1 MLVRYIGKTCERMLP
16 VRRFLLTLLL
26 LLPALALAENEQLY
40 PAQGENGLMGY
51 INARA
56 EWVIAPQF
64 DGAGSYRGDYAAAWM
79 LPEGADPDE
88 WWDVDCTGIIDR
100 SGNWVLLP
108 EYSLFSGQS
117 GEWFGGKDDGIWLVT
132 QWSSGSDLEGF
143 FDIPSGTFSGLK
155 WYAVWHW
162 CSDSRLIPVE
172 DAETYLAGYADRST
186 GEMVIPC
193 LYYSVDPANF
203 NDGIAT
209 VALSD
214 EDAFETSPWHL
225 INEQGETIPLPE
237 GYQSDYAND
246 FSCGRIAVVSPEGLW
261 GYADREGQIVIPA
274 QYGYAYQFIDGFAE
288 VTFSEGDCGF
298 IDVDG
303 NVLARGFANTFS
315 FRNGYAEVWLSGHN
329 AFDKVTAWIN
339 IEGEIVPF
347 MDSDRFYPISEDRI
361 WMRTGKEYSAPYHLL
376 DGEGNILTDEPV
388 YLMEMEPIDFPEG
401 LQAVC
406 NDERKWGYINLQG
419 DVVIPFIYNAAYAF
433 DGALAKVRLGDQAGY
448 IDQAGN
454 AVYMWTETDE

>member
-1 MLVRYIGKTCERMLP
+1 MKKWLMI
-16 VRRFLLTLLL
+16 LLM
-26 LLPALALAENEQLY
+26 LLPMLAFAEDELY
-40 PAQGENGLMGY
+40 SAQGENGLYGY

-56 EWVIAPQF
+56 EWAIEPQF
-64 DGAGSYRGDYAAAWM
+64 DGASGFRGDYAVAWM
-79 LPEGADPDE
+79 LPDGADPDRY
-88 WWDVDCTGIIDR
+88 WDLDCEGVIDR
-100 SGNWVLLP
+100 SGSWVLPP
-108 EYSLFSGQS
+108 EYTLISGQS
-117 GEWFGGKDDGIWLVT
+117 GDWFGGKDDGIWLVT
-132 QWSSGSDLEGF
+132 QWSSGNALEGF

-162 CSDSRLIPVE
+162 CSDSRLIPVI
-172 DAETYLAGYADRST
+172 DQETYLAGYANRST
-186 GEMVIPC
+186 GELVIPY
-193 LYYSVDPANF
+193 LYYEVDPANF
-203 NDGIAT
+203 NDGVAT
-209 VALSD
+209 VAQSD
-214 EDAFETSPWHL
+214 EDGFEITPWHL

-274 QYGYAYQFIDGFAE
+274 QYGYAYQFCDGFAE
-288 VTFSEGDCGF
+288 VAFPEGDQGY

-339 IEGEIVPF
+339 TEGEIVPF
-347 MDSDRFYPISEDRI
+347 MDSDRFAPISPDRI
-361 WMRTGKEYSAPYHLL
+361 WMRTGKEYSSPYHLL

-388 YLMEMEPIDFPEG
+388 WLMEMESWSFDEG
-401 LQAVC
+401 LQAVR
-406 NDERKWGYINLQG
+406 NAEGKWGYINLQG
-419 DVVIPFIYNAAYAF
+419 DVVIPCMYNAAYAF
-433 DGALAKVRLGDQAGY
+433 DGALAKVRLGDQVGY

-454 AVYMWTETDE
+454 AVYMWEDPIK